1 VITSSGSP
9 CGSEAG
15 PWPGSGRNHRLS
27 SSGSRCSDSE
37 ASHLVEMLRFLVVRM
52 SRPSKAVA
60 AVSASKCVVP
70 TRFGHPRVSS
80 GRTTCPDASMS
91 SSTLDELFT
100 TRRDTP
106 AGAAAPAWVQ
116 RPCWWSW
123 CRAYGRSDAVPAIDE
138 GYNME
143 HLTAG
148 GRGAVCDEPLAQ
160 RSPCCSSPDERRSPV
175 RHCHAG
181 PATRLRQAHDR
192 SGLPPRRLAQSGD
205 RQQGLTQNPRSLRC

>member
-123 CRAYGRSDAVPAIDE
+123 CRAYGRSDR
-138 GYNME
+138 
-143 HLTAG
+143 AG
-148 GRGAVCDEPLAQ
+148 HRRGISHGASD
-160 RSPCCSSPDERRSPV
+160 
-175 RHCHAG
+175 G
-181 PATRLRQAHDR
+181 PAVAAPCATNHWRSVRPVAH
-192 SGLPPRRLAQSGD
+192 RRTNVDPQFGIVTPVLQPVCGK
-205 RQQGLTQNPRSLRC
+205 LTIGPVFLHADWPNPVTVSKV

>member
-1 VITSSGSP
+1 MITSSGSP

-138 GYNME
+138 GYHME
-143 HLTAG
+143 HLTG
-148 GRGAVCDEPLAQ
+148 
-160 RSPCCSSPDERRSPV
+160 RRSRRRV
-175 RHCHAG
+175 RRTTGAAFALLLIAG
-181 PATRLRQAHDR
+181 RTSIPSSALSRR
-192 SGLPPRRLAQSGD
+192 SC
-205 RQQGLTQNPRSLRC
+205 NPSAASSRSVRSSSTPIGPIR